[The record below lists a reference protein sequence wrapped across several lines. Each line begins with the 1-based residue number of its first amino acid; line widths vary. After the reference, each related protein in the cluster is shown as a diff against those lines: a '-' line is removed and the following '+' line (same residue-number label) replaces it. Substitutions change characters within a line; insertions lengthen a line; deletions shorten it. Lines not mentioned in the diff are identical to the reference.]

1 MADYKNLKVW
11 QNAISLTMRIYDVAD
26 KFPNYERY
34 GLANQMERAAVSIPS
49 NIAEGCGR
57 QSDKEFYYFLHIAKG
72 SIYELQTQLYIAS
85 GRGYMSDE
93 DMEEINHMIDDLGKM
108 ISGLLRRVEE
118 RNPGMRRH

>member
-72 SIYELQTQLYIAS
+72 SMYELQTQLYIAS

-108 ISGLLRRVEE
+108 ISGLLRRAEE

>member
-11 QNAISLTMRIYDVAD
+11 QNAISLTMRIYDIVD
-26 KFPNYERY
+26 KFPNYECY

-72 SIYELQTQLYIAS
+72 SMYELQTQLYIAS

>member
-1 MADYKNLKVW
+1 MTDYKNLKVW

-72 SIYELQTQLYIAS
+72 SMYELQTQLYIAS

>member
-72 SIYELQTQLYIAS
+72 SMYELQTQLYIAS

>member
-11 QNAISLTMRIYDVAD
+11 QNAISLTMRIYDIVD

-72 SIYELQTQLYIAS
+72 SMYELQTQLYIAS

>member
-34 GLANQMERAAVSIPS
+34 GLANQMERSIPS

-72 SIYELQTQLYIAS
+72 SMYELQTQLYIAS

-118 RNPGMRRH
+118 RNPGIRKR

>member
-72 SIYELQTQLYIAS
+72 SMYELQTQLYIAS

-93 DMEEINHMIDDLGKM
+93 DMEEINHMIDDLG
-108 ISGLLRRVEE
+108 R
-118 RNPGMRRH
+118 

>member
-26 KFPNYERY
+26 KFPNYELY

-72 SIYELQTQLYIAS
+72 SMYELQTQLYIAS

>member
-57 QSDKEFYYFLHIAKG
+57 QSDKEFHYFLHIAKG
-72 SIYELQTQLYIAS
+72 SMYELQTQLYIAS